1 MAEAIRLNMPPRL
14 QSFFLFCGVAYIAI
28 YTLEGVVRYGL
39 SFAGADS
46 AILARDLL
54 MWLPLLALLMHQS
67 FRQKVELPFLVY
79 AAVIA
84 IHGGIIYLN
93 FRTTIPVIYGAKLLI
108 NILFGFVAGAIL
120 THPSRRVLRVFIFLW
135 FTGVIGLMLE
145 KFFFSMPWVGM
156 SASIGGITVDV
167 ARNWDIVDPLAKRV
181 AGFTRS
187 SISAAAVF
195 PILALIIAVRTRSWM
210 LKAFVL
216 LVTAGAVF
224 ATTQKGSLV
233 AFMVVLAILLA
244 PKRWHVTLL
253 RITCLAFVLL
263 LVALPIVT
271 PGLMMTTGGGVFSM
285 MSFAM
290 RFQLTWPEAW
300 SWVSGNEVFP
310 FGVGLGGIGGPQ
322 RFFAPD
328 FFNPSDNLFVFMYA
342 NFGVLAFVYLGAI
355 CTIIFRIPRRPPPE
369 AMGALATLTFLMGY
383 GAVLSMIEDQ
393 MSALFIGAA
402 AGVLWQMRV
411 RHNIVK
417 QQDVLEP
424 QGKAVVLA
432 PAYARQ
438 STR

>member
-1 MAEAIRLNMPPRL
+1 MAEAMRVGVPPKL
-14 QSFFLFCGVAYIAI
+14 QPLFLICGVVYIAI
-28 YTLEGVVRYGL
+28 YTLEGVARYGL
-39 SFAGADS
+39 SFAHADA
-46 AILARDLL
+46 AILGRDLL
-54 MWLPLLALLMHQS
+54 IWGPLLALLMHDA
-67 FRQKVELPFLVY
+67 FRGRVERPFLVY

-93 FRTTIPVIYGAKLLI
+93 FRTTIPVVYGAKLLI
-108 NILFGFVAGAIL
+108 NVLFGFMAGSIL
-120 THPSRRVLRVFIFLW
+120 THPSRRVLRLFIFLW
-135 FTGVIGLMLE
+135 FTGMIGLAIE
-145 KFFFSMPWVGM
+145 KFLFSMPWVGM

-187 SISAAAVF
+187 SISAAAIF
-195 PILALIIAVRTRSWM
+195 PILALIIAARTRSWM
-210 LKAFVL
+210 LRALVL
-216 LVTAGAVF
+216 LVTAGGVF

-233 AFMVVLAILLA
+233 ALMVVLAILLA

-253 RITCLAFVLL
+253 RITCIAFILL
-263 LVALPIVT
+263 LVALPLVT
-271 PGLMMTTGGGVFSM
+271 PGLMMTTEGGVFSM

-300 SWVSGNEVFP
+300 SWIAGNEIFP

-328 FFNPSDNLFVFMYA
+328 FVNPSDNLFVFMYA
-342 NFGVLAFVYLGAI
+342 NFGVLSYVYLGAI

-369 AMGALATLTFLMGY
+369 AIGALATLTFLMGY

-393 MSALFIGAA
+393 MSALFIGAG
-402 AGVLWQMRV
+402 AGAVWQMRV
-411 RHNIVK
+411 RHNVAK
-417 QQDVLEP
+417 QEILEP
-424 QGKAVVLA
+424 QGTAVVLA

-438 STR
+438 SSL